1 MLGQI
6 LDDFRTDDLIL
17 WNERFLWQGAW
28 STTLTEELPTTDMVA
43 AARVHN
49 GFKIRVTRE
58 AFRTSTYVP
67 GGSTL
72 AVAKKEQ

>member
-6 LDDFRTDDLIL
+6 LDDFRTDDFIL
-17 WNERFLWQGAW
+17 WNERLLWQGAW

-58 AFRTSTYVP
+58 AFRTRYVP